1 MDYLLSFIRPWL
13 DQGSTY
19 VTRKIVVWSLALL
32 GGFLT
37 TSSAIRLAAWAKRT
51 ALEVAQWLYQWVLA
65 HVTLFW
71 AIAKFGAYLV
81 VSVAVA
87 WFLVPRL
94 EEHPELIDATAVEAR
109 RGLGLIWRGWLW
121 ASTGITGVAHNTMLL
136 FSNSPAPAELE
147 VITSSPP
154 AIVVPKKERVSRHP

>member
-51 ALEVAQWLYQWVLA
+51 ALEAAQWLYQWVLA

-71 AIAKFGAYLV
+71 AIAKFMAYLA
-81 VSVAVA
+81 VSIGVA

-121 ASTGITGVAHNTMLL
+121 ASTGITGLAHGTMLM
-136 FSNSPAPAELE
+136 FNTPPSPASLE

-154 AIVVPKKERVSRHP
+154 TVTPKKERVSRQP